1 MMRNKFLII
10 STISF
15 FWISTPKKI
24 YAHGFGERYD
34 LPIPLTF
41 FLIGAGL
48 TIIFSFLLLLLFY
61 NQKEK
66 ANEFKSP
73 IILNQNTLNNIPFK
87 IIKPFIKTTSVFI
100 FVLILLIFK

>member
-1 MMRNKFLII
+1 MMRNIFLII

-15 FWISTPKKI
+15 LWILTPIKI

-41 FLIGAGL
+41 FLIGASL

-61 NQKEK
+61 NKKVKQM
-66 ANEFKSP
+66 N
-73 IILNQNTLNNIPFK
+73 LNPQ
-87 IIKPFIKTTSVFI
+87 
-100 FVLILLIFK
+100 